1 MHRIT
6 SATSVTSKHWSAR
19 RPTPHLAAERWRL
32 SHVAAWA
39 NSCTCCNI
47 SSGPLHGARSRSDA
61 PVLDE
66 PPLVA
71 VLTDGAIGR
80 WVAAPRRGTPRAHA
94 SLASGMR
101 APTATKKR
109 RRPTH
114 APGLACA
121 SKRDLL
127 RRHRT
132 RSVTRLGAAG
142 SECLFLVHNQLFF
155 KIICVLR
162 KASRHECCC
171 ASVDVV
177 RAQDRQFSCSWASVR
192 PECLFWQ
199 LGLYG
204 LYARSTRSY
213 EIAARLS
220 RG

>member
-1 MHRIT
+1 MFLSTKRLSDCVSILYNTLIPSQNHPGCLYASATSLNPTCTSVDVHINHQSTASAPSPYMHRIT

-132 RSVTRLGAAG
+132 RSVTRLCRW
-142 SECLFLVHNQLFF
+142 E
-155 KIICVLR
+155 
-162 KASRHECCC
+162 
-171 ASVDVV
+171 
-177 RAQDRQFSCSWASVR
+177 
-192 PECLFWQ
+192 
-199 LGLYG
+199 
-204 LYARSTRSY
+204 
-213 EIAARLS
+213 
-220 RG
+220 